1 MRTTADA
8 FRLVLAAALCM
19 AGTAFAQAWP
29 SKPVRIIGPY
39 APGGT
44 NDIAARILAERLSQ
58 RLGQQF
64 VVENKPGA
72 NTRIATEFVAKSAPD
87 GYTLF
92 LCAAP
97 HSTNPGLYEKLPYDT
112 IKDFAP
118 VVHVVTVPLFFLVP
132 AASPAKTVKDLLEL
146 ARKDPAHANVGSP
159 GNGSAPHLAIEL
171 LNSVSGAA
179 LAHIPYKG
187 DAPAIQDLLG
197 GRLGASVDPIAP
209 ALPHVKAG
217 KLRAISVTS
226 PQRYAQ
232 LPEVPTLAEQGF
244 RGAEAFAWFALL
256 APAGTS
262 ADVIAKLNMEV
273 NAALKQPDVVEKLIG
288 LGMTPVGGTPEQ
300 LGSFIRTDIDK
311 WTKLIRARNIKPD

>member
-1 MRTTADA
+1 MKTFLHTLVATVAIALASTA
-8 FRLVLAAALCM
+8 LA
-19 AGTAFAQAWP
+19 QPWP
-29 SKPVRIIGPY
+29 TKPIRIIGPY

-58 RLGQQF
+58 RLGQQV

-97 HSTNPGLYEKLPYDT
+97 HSTNPGLYDKLPYDT
-112 IKDFAP
+112 VKDFAP
-118 VVHVVTVPLFFLVP
+118 VAHIVTVPLFFLVP
-132 AASPAKTVKDLLEL
+132 SASPAKSAKDLIEL
-146 ARKDPAHANVGSP
+146 AKKDAAYANVGSP

-171 LNSVSGAA
+171 LNSVSGSS

-197 GRLGASVDPIAP
+197 GRLGASVDPLAP
-209 ALPHVKAG
+209 ALPHIKAG

-226 PQRYAQ
+226 PQRYTQ

-244 RGAEAFAWFALL
+244 RGAEAFAWFGLL
-256 APAGTS
+256 APSGTN
-262 ADVIAKLNMEV
+262 AEVVAKLNAEV
-273 NAALKQPDVVEKLIG
+273 NLALKQPDVVDKLMT

-300 LGSFIRTDIDK
+300 LGTFIRADVDK
-311 WTKLIRARNIKPD
+311 WTKLIRARHIKPD